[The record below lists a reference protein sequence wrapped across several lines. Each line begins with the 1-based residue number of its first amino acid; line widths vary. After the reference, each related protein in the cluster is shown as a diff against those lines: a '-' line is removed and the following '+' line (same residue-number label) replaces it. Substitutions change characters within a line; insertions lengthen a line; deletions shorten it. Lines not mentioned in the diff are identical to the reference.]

1 MHNVGFVLNTPEEL
15 VDATMEKFLEDYHGP
30 EDEYLHYDS
39 GDYYDTFEEMAIDH
53 PEVRTDGCSW
63 CRVNRLAECDYYSI
77 GGRWSGYFLTKD
89 GAKVDSAKVGEIDF
103 KKMEEKAR
111 DIAHKRY
118 YTILSAIG
126 NDRDFKSYQQILDSL
141 GGDAYEQA
149 RTEYHN
155 QKQIKAWAD
164 WRTENDKNYEYFGTQ
179 AEIVL
184 RPLPEYEDQI
194 ICGTMVPASV
204 IRGEDWEE
212 VSSQISEQLKWL
224 EWFKALPPDT
234 DVTMVDYHN

>member
-1 MHNVGFVLNTPEEL
+1 MHSVGFVLNTPEDL

-30 EDEYLHYDS
+30 EDEYLHYES

-53 PEVRTDGCSW
+53 PEVRTDCHSW

-89 GAKVDSAKVGEIDF
+89 GLRVDSVKIGEIDF
-103 KKMEEKAR
+103 KKMEEEAR

-118 YTILSAIG
+118 YTVLSAIDHDK
-126 NDRDFKSYQQILDSL
+126 NFKSFEQILDEC
-141 GGDAYEQA
+141 GNDYEQA
-149 RTEYHN
+149 RNEYHN

-164 WRTENDKNYEYFGTQ
+164 WKAKNDKNYEYWATQ

-184 RPLPEYEDQI
+184 PPLPAYEDRI
-194 ICGTMVPASV
+194 ICAKMVPAAV
-204 IRGEDWEE
+204 IKGEDWEE
-212 VSSQISEQLKWL
+212 VSSQTSEQLKWL
-224 EWFKALPPDT
+224 KWFKGLPPDT
-234 DVTMVDYHN
+234 DVTVVDYHN